1 MHRVKERRKWLRWE
15 RRSARESA
23 PRSATTKQRGGALWT
38 VGMGIITGAADD
50 DPSAVGTYASA
61 GAAFGPA
68 ILWTAPVALPMMIT
82 VVYLSGKLGQVAGE
96 GLFAVLRRHYPR
108 WILLPTL
115 AGVLIGNVIEAAAD
129 IGGMAAALHLIVP
142 LAIPAIVVAITLLVL
157 ALQLAGSYR
166 LISRVL
172 RVLALALLAYIVSA
186 VLAKPDWATVLRG
199 TVVPTVHF
207 DRDFLAILVAITGTS
222 LSAYLYTWHSN
233 QEVEEEIA
241 MGRRRL
247 SDRVG
252 ATDDEL
258 KRSFWTVVSGMF
270 FSSAVMYFVT
280 LATASTLFAA
290 GQRHIDSAA
299 QAAAALAPIAGRAAS
314 VLFAVG
320 IVGVGF
326 LAVPVMTTGGAYDL
340 AQALGWRQGLHR
352 KPSEAKRFYAALT
365 AFMLVAMAMNF
376 LGVNPMRALVWS
388 GIIQGFSTPP
398 LMLLMLR
405 MTNNRAI
412 MGEQVNSRTVNVLG
426 WATMLAMFAATIGLV
441 VSWLV

>member
-15 RRSARESA
+15 RRRARESA
-23 PRSATTKQRGGALWT
+23 PRSATTKQRGGVLWT
-38 VGMGIITGAADD
+38 AGMGIITGAADD

-172 RVLALALLAYIVSA
+172 RVLALALLGYVVSA
-186 VLAKPDWATVLRG
+186 VLAKPDWATVAHG
-199 TVVPTVHF
+199 TVVPTIHF
-207 DRDFLAILVAITGTS
+207 DRDFLAILVAIIGTS

-280 LATASTLFAA
+280 LATASTLFVA
-290 GQRHIDSAA
+290 GQRRIDSAA
-299 QAAAALAPIAGRAAS
+299 QAAAALAPIAGSAAS

-426 WATMLAMFAATIGLV
+426 WVTTLAMFAATIGLV